1 MNSFKCVLLTCLFAF
16 LISGCGGGSSG
27 STTPPPIGN
36 PLPLVSSIT
45 PTSVTAGTSDT
56 VITLSGSGFISS
68 SVAQWNSTALATTFV
83 SNTQLKATL
92 PAANLSGSSTAGISV
107 QNPAPGGGTSPA
119 ATFTV
124 NSPIPAIVSIS
135 PQVVPTGSA
144 ATITITGSGFESN
157 SIVMWN
163 NSARSTTF
171 VNSTSLQVALTAADL
186 QSQGTG
192 NLTVSNPGPGASTS
206 PSAPLTVTSQP
217 IPTIQNVAIAS
228 RPGLSSGCQQLQ
240 ATITGQNFDY
250 NATVQVNGVT
260 MQNVFSSQAP
270 TSVVAFLPLGFIN
283 KPGALTF
290 TVTNP
295 NVPLVSQAFSY
306 PSTAAPVM
314 SLCTTPSP
322 TTVFP
327 NSNFSF
333 TVQPSEVNSPGN
345 GTLTLGSLPTGVT
358 VATSTVP
365 LPPAGATIH
374 LQAAT
379 STAAATYDLALTGT
393 VGAAS
398 ATSDFNFTV
407 STAAPPTFYLS
418 STQTV
423 LGVPIGGSGSIQ
435 YSSMS
440 TPGVDFDIT
449 PSVTGLPSGTAATFS
464 PTVFSVGQSVTVTLS
479 AANNAPVTQ
488 NASVTLVG
496 TPAAQ
501 TATASAS
508 FFVDVTQP
516 PGSLPGSRT
525 DFVSTAGTPYGAVY
539 DPTHNLIFVSVPDWN
554 RVYLISSST
563 HKIVKTI
570 PVRSPRSLDITPDYS
585 RVWVQTA
592 TQLIYGIDTT
602 TLQANQYVLP
612 SGPVSSSGLAVNF
625 SHDTLLALSDGTVFL
640 YFDDSGSGGGGQVG
654 VWNPQTNKITI
665 LASGLITGWDIPIR
679 SGDGTVVY
687 ASNESPYSTG
697 MDRYDV
703 SSKTLST
710 IYQGSSV
717 PPLVAVNHDGSRL
730 VLSLSSGGN
739 PGYGLG
745 LYDSS
750 LNPLASLFQPMATSL
765 LKILISRI
773 CRLPISVRSL
783 IRFLST
789 TVRYITLPFL
799 AFFPGHASTH
809 RVACITFRIQTILKS
824 STFSTPCCACAS
836 PSHRQFKTWPHR

>member
-1 MNSFKCVLLTCLFAF
+1 
-16 LISGCGGGSSG
+16 
-27 STTPPPIGN
+27 
-36 PLPLVSSIT
+36 
-45 PTSVTAGTSDT
+45 
-56 VITLSGSGFISS
+56 
-68 SVAQWNSTALATTFV
+68 
-83 SNTQLKATL
+83 
-92 PAANLSGSSTAGISV
+92 
-107 QNPAPGGGTSPA
+107 
-119 ATFTV
+119 
-124 NSPIPAIVSIS
+124 
-135 PQVVPTGSA
+135 
-144 ATITITGSGFESN
+144 
-157 SIVMWN
+157 MWN

-240 ATITGQNFDY
+240 ATITGQNSDY

-295 NVPLVSQAFSY
+295 NVPLVSQVFSY

-407 STAAPPTFYLS
+407 SSAAPPTFYLS

-449 PSVTGLPSGTAATFS
+449 PSVTGLPSW
-464 PTVFSVGQSVTVTLS
+464 TV
-479 AANNAPVTQ
+479 
-488 NASVTLVG
+488 
-496 TPAAQ
+496 
-501 TATASAS
+501 S
-508 FFVDVTQP
+508 FF
-516 PGSLPGSRT
+516 
-525 DFVSTAGTPYGAVY
+525 
-539 DPTHNLIFVSVPDWN
+539 
-554 RVYLISSST
+554 
-563 HKIVKTI
+563 
-570 PVRSPRSLDITPDYS
+570 
-585 RVWVQTA
+585 
-592 TQLIYGIDTT
+592 
-602 TLQANQYVLP
+602 
-612 SGPVSSSGLAVNF
+612 
-625 SHDTLLALSDGTVFL
+625 
-640 YFDDSGSGGGGQVG
+640 
-654 VWNPQTNKITI
+654 
-665 LASGLITGWDIPIR
+665 
-679 SGDGTVVY
+679 
-687 ASNESPYSTG
+687 
-697 MDRYDV
+697 
-703 SSKTLST
+703 
-710 IYQGSSV
+710 
-717 PPLVAVNHDGSRL
+717 
-730 VLSLSSGGN
+730 
-739 PGYGLG
+739 
-745 LYDSS
+745 
-750 LNPLASLFQPMATSL
+750 
-765 LKILISRI
+765 
-773 CRLPISVRSL
+773 
-783 IRFLST
+783 
-789 TVRYITLPFL
+789 
-799 AFFPGHASTH
+799 
-809 RVACITFRIQTILKS
+809 
-824 STFSTPCCACAS
+824 
-836 PSHRQFKTWPHR
+836 SHRILRGTIRHGYPVCCQ